1 MFKKLAI
8 TAVLAGVAA
17 LVYTQYPE
25 IRRYWRIRNM

>member
-17 LVYTQYPE
+17 LVYTQIPE
-25 IRRYWRIRNM
+25 IKRYLRIRNM